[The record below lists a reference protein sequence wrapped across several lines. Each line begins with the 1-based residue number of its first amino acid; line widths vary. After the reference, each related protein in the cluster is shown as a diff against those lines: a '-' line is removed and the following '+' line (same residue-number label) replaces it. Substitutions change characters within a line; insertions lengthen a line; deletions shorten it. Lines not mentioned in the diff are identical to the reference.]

1 MTKILPTAVLA
12 ACLAALAV
20 LPLAAQAY
28 EGHGR
33 DPAEFST
40 GLSALRIGSVVPVLD
55 DSGTGSYNAWCS
67 SYLAP
72 EGSKPKKTAD
82 MDEELRAWEQA
93 VDEWSCMYSPQRA
106 QDGNPSTAWC
116 EGAADYGLGETLVV
130 RVDATRPVRIWA
142 GFGQSK
148 DYFQKNAR
156 PHKVQ
161 LSILVAERSAANQ
174 RGTTYLNLKVLAQAE
189 AELKD
194 INGWQTLPLPPARLG
209 ANDGG
214 LCFVA
219 IKILSVYPGSKY
231 KDTLISE
238 IGNTD

>member
-1 MTKILPTAVLA
+1 MTKNLSAAIIAASLA
-12 ACLAALAV
+12 ILAAL
-20 LPLAAQAY
+20 PLAGQAY

-33 DPAEFST
+33 DPAEFNK
-40 GLSALRIGSVVPVLD
+40 GLSALRVGSIVPVLD

-72 EGSKPKKTAD
+72 EGSKPKKTDD
-82 MDEELRAWEQA
+82 MDEELRAYEQA

-106 QDGNPSTAWC
+106 QDGNPATAWC
-116 EGAADYGLGETLVV
+116 EGAADNGLGETLVA

-142 GFGQSK
+142 GFGQSA

-156 PHKVQ
+156 PRKIQV
-161 LSILVAERSAANQ
+161 SVLVAERSAANQ
-174 RGTTYLNLKVLAQAE
+174 RGTTFLNLKVRAQSE
-189 AELKD
+189 LELKD
-194 INGWQTLPLPPARLG
+194 LNGWQPLALPPVRLEE
-209 ANDGG
+209 NDGG
-214 LCFVA
+214 LSFVA

-238 IGNTD
+238 IGGVD